1 MSKFLPVCGQEID
14 NPARL
19 DALVDSKLLDTLP
32 EESFDRYTRIAAAL
46 LHSDVSLIS
55 LVDSDRQFFKS
66 QVGLPPPYNT
76 TRQTP
81 LTHSFCQLV
90 VQSGEPLIVEDARQ
104 DERVSHNLAIRDLG
118 VISYLGMPVTSR
130 EGFLLGSLCAINSHP
145 RVWSHADQS
154 LLADLAG
161 AVSTEIEL
169 RQSTAAL
176 KESLSILQDSDEQH
190 EKSLHMLVHDLR
202 TPAGAIVSLTEL
214 LPSLPPELSPDQK
227 DLVDSCHES
236 AENLLSMFG
245 DLLTINKMRTAAS
258 PSRHPEVPVSQ
269 LLRRVARM
277 IQPFVHE
284 AAIQLTVD
292 YPEHGGTIPADSRQ
306 IERVLLNLLT
316 NAVKFSPAGS
326 LISLSA
332 AGATFEGKQGF
343 RFEIADEGPG
353 VPEDEKEAI
362 FQQFF
367 TGSIHGL
374 RGMESF
380 GIGLAFCKSAIE
392 AHHGHI
398 GVEDVPGGGSLFYFF
413 LPASHAAGQSAPVPA
428 ISGKNP

>member
-1 MSKFLPVCGQEID
+1 MSKFLPVCGQEVD

-19 DALVDSKLLDTLP
+19 DALMDSQLLDTLP

-46 LHSDVSLIS
+46 LQSDVSLIS

-66 QVGLPPPYNT
+66 QVGLPPPYDT

-90 VQSGEPLIVEDARQ
+90 VQSGEPLIVEDARN
-104 DERVSHNLAIRDLG
+104 DERVSQNLAIRDLG

-130 EGFLLGSLCAINSHP
+130 EGFLLGSLCTINSRP
-145 RVWSHADQS
+145 RVWSEADQR

-161 AVSTEIEL
+161 AVSTEIEV
-169 RQSTAAL
+169 RQSAAIL
-176 KESLSILQDSDEQH
+176 KESLSMLKDSEEQH
-190 EKSLHMLVHDLR
+190 EKSLQMLVHDLR

-214 LPSLPPELSPDQK
+214 LDTVPPGLSPDQK
-227 DLVDSCHES
+227 DLVNSCHES
-236 AENLLSMFG
+236 AESLLSMFG
-245 DLLTINKMRTAAS
+245 DLLTINKMQAAAS
-258 PSRHPEVPVSQ
+258 LSRRPEVSVSQ
-269 LLRRVARM
+269 LLRRAARM
-277 IQPFVHE
+277 IQPFLRE
-284 AAIQLTVD
+284 ASIELTVD
-292 YPEHGGTIPADSRQ
+292 YPEGGGTVPADSRQ

-316 NAVKFSPAGS
+316 NAVKFSPADS

-332 AGATFEGKQGF
+332 AKEDFEGKPGF
-343 RFEIADEGPG
+343 RFEVSDEGPG
-353 VPEDEKEAI
+353 VPEDEKEAV
-362 FQQFF
+362 FQQYF

-380 GIGLAFCKSAIE
+380 GIGLAFCKTAIE

-398 GVEDVPGGGSLFYFF
+398 GIEDVPGGGSRFYFV
-413 LPASHAAGQSAPVPA
+413 LPAGTSAAIPA